1 MPLGRPKT
9 IPDRQEAAK
18 EMVSRILSETPISF
32 SDAAKEIHNATGI
45 RPDRATI
52 MRWHRR
58 GIGKNKLRLDAVRIT
73 REYITSIEALN
84 RFLSAR
90 TAAGL

>member
-1 MPLGRPKT
+1 MQKT
-9 IPDRQEAAK
+9 LDRQELAK

-32 SDAAKEIHNATGI
+32 SDAAKEIQKTTGI

-58 GIGKNKLRLDAVRIT
+58 GIGKNRLRLDAVRIT
-73 REYITSIEALN
+73 SQYITSVEALS

>member
-1 MPLGRPKT
+1 MQKRQIIT
-9 IPDRQEAAK
+9 TPDRQKTAT
-18 EMVSRILSETPISF
+18 EMVARVLSETPISF
-32 SDAAKEIHNATGI
+32 ADAAKEIQRATGI
-45 RPDRATI
+45 KPDRATI
-52 MRWHRR
+52 MRWHRK

-73 REYITSIEALN
+73 REYITSIEAVS